1 MNASGFHAAKRVQI
15 MKDNLQLIR
24 HSHTLMQR
32 SDHKVHYYIRQ
43 PATSIKLVPHLIK
56 ALNGEYHAIHCYE
69 KLANLAPNQETKRQI
84 LEIRNDEIRHYHLFS
99 HIYTSLTGKKPSP
112 QLTEPCA
119 DHFQNRVIA
128 SFKDE
133 QETVDF
139 YHEVARET
147 DDAVIKNAF
156 QQAAADEQNH
166 AVWFLYFMN
175 HQ

>member
-1 MNASGFHAAKRVQI
+1 MN
-15 MKDNLQLIR
+15 
-24 HSHTLMQR
+24 
-32 SDHKVHYYIRQ
+32 YYYTWQ
-43 PATSIKLVPHLIK
+43 PSTNTKIVTDLTK

-69 KLANLAPNQETKRQI
+69 QLANQAPNQEIKNRI
-84 LEIRNDEIRHYHLFS
+84 LEIRNDEIIHYHLIS
-99 HIYTSLTGKKPSP
+99 PIYISLTGNKFSP

-119 DHFQNRVIA
+119 ADFRSGVLA

-139 YHEVARET
+139 YHRIARESNDSLIMDT
-147 DDAVIKNAF
+147 F